1 MLPLLPASL
10 PGFGAAIEPRQS
22 TWTAA
27 PGSHWSSTRWTQSVG
42 CVGAVAMSLVRCSS
56 STRRS
61 HCRRNR
67 RGRHIIRTQRS
78 AVVEGHNQHAV
89 AVQKWLDDV
98 VIGLGF
104 CPWASPAEEAGGIRI
119 ATSSST
125 TSAEV
130 FDDLVQEAKGLW
142 VDRLKSKTTLLVCPN
157 VKAWNRDFR
166 YFHAFYS
173 WYLDGGFALAESGIK
188 VVPFHPKFALLPQ
201 GPESGDFVMVPGPDG
216 QDAGATVIEK
226 NVGKD
231 EAGEYCMA
239 VRFAN
244 GEEGLIR
251 HASVMAQSSDK
262 SSDADLCRDFTSR
275 APRPVLHL
283 LRLPDLLKAE
293 QEAQRMPKK
302 QSPLQKKTKEM
313 EAELEREAR
322 DEARDAFQRGRMEL
336 REEAKDTRVEQG
348 RRARKD
354 VAKIPFEGDE
364 LEEMRG
370 MTQTITDRN
379 EFMVKSLGPLRLT
392 EIMENCEASD

>member
-1 MLPLLPASL
+1 MLPASL
-10 PGFGAAIEPRQS
+10 PRFGAAIEPPRQS
-22 TWTAA
+22 TWTAGQ
-27 PGSHWSSTRWTQSVG
+27 GSLWSSTRWTQSVG
-42 CVGAVAMSLVRCSS
+42 CVGAAMSLASSS
-56 STRRS
+56 STRRR

-67 RGRHIIRTQRS
+67 HSRHIIRTQRS
-78 AVVEGHNQHAV
+78 AVVEGHNQHSV

-251 HASVMAQSSDK
+251 HTSIMAQSSDK
-262 SSDADLCRDFTSR
+262 SSEADLCRNFTSR

-302 QSPLQKKTKEM
+302 QSPLQKKTREM

-336 REEAKDTRVEQG
+336 REEAKGTHIEQG
-348 RRARKD
+348 KARKD
-354 VAKIPFEGDE
+354 AAKIPFEGDE

-379 EFMVKSLGPLRLT
+379 EFVIKSLGPLRLT